1 MKIIKDYLDS
11 LFLTVPITE
20 ATKQAKAELLEIME
34 DHYYESINEGKSEN
48 EAIGEVISEFGSID
62 EILAELEVENATLE
76 QEGDEEE
83 ETVALE
89 ALTEEEVFD
98 FWGTTR
104 KLAFEFGL
112 GVFLAILS
120 ISMLF
125 LAYYGEAF
133 FILCFFLCLIGGLFL
148 LIYSIFKYYYAIRS
162 MNHRKLDTALQE
174 EASHQSQD
182 YQKSFIVGSILGLLA
197 IALTFPIILF
207 FFDVVMEPELG
218 MALAFAAVAS
228 GIYLLLYV
236 GIIRYGF
243 FLCTKDTFKFGLRT
257 NSTAKNK
264 SNMTPLAIII
274 RNFYWPSVIIFY
286 FLASVVTDAWGI
298 SWAIFP
304 LAVILQKT
312 VKEII
317 QSRNN

>member
-98 FWGTTR
+98 FWSTTR

-125 LAYYGEAF
+125 LAYYGDAF

-162 MNHRKLDTALQE
+162 MNHRKLETALQE

-207 FFDVVMEPELG
+207 FFNSRLLKKFYLHPNQPVTHILCQIISKVCEL
-218 MALAFAAVAS
+218 LFNYS
-228 GIYLLLYV
+228 YI
-236 GIIRYGF
+236 
-243 FLCTKDTFKFGLRT
+243 K
-257 NSTAKNK
+257 
-264 SNMTPLAIII
+264 
-274 RNFYWPSVIIFY
+274 IIFVLRAKSIDQNPKIHY
-286 FLASVVTDAWGI
+286 SI
-298 SWAIFP
+298 
-304 LAVILQKT
+304 
-312 VKEII
+312 
-317 QSRNN
+317 